1 MAHGGHHCLGFMA
14 YTDHAH
20 AHGVESGEQLAYVV
34 THQAEHSVHAQVLQV
49 LGEDLIDG

>member
-34 THQAEHSVHAQVLQV
+34 THQAEHGVHAQVLQV